1 MGRQGVLKSSVWVMV
16 FFAVFSIKSF
26 SQNEDLVRIGLIH
39 RHNVQDLYR
48 VDSKDGLVISFIPE
62 GSYQKDNPRHILHT
76 HPLAESLTVMKDVRY
91 SVKEGTVQ
99 IEGTGTNQ
107 KENWYIS
114 VGEALN
120 REDEERFMQYL
131 EMGLEG
137 FKMFDGAWSFVLGPF
152 NHFEEVLFH
161 LNRYREDFPELE
173 FQAVDPNPIR
183 LLVLDAQ
190 YKPLLLFDLEGF
202 ELFMAPIGD
211 SRMRMN
217 ENPNK
222 IYRGIFSGYRLQN
235 GNLILVNI
243 LPVEEYLY
251 GVVPYEIGGNS
262 PLEAV
267 KAQAVA
273 ARNYTYNNMA
283 KYASEKFNLCDTVY
297 SQVYGGVL
305 RETEN
310 SNRGVDETRGKLLK
324 YNGQNAAIFYF
335 SSTGGERTE
344 DVKNVWGSSIPYLT
358 GVESAYESPTTY
370 NYTWT
375 MERTGAQVRETLARR
390 NINVGTVVDIKVAKR
405 SEAGRVIELQ
415 VIGTSGSESFL
426 RESARTIFNLASQHY
441 EIKTDNQ
448 VSLQSAKESSS
459 VAVGSLNLLSAK
471 GMSKVGQSV
480 VISNG
485 KQAIT
490 RSASPQNF
498 VFEGKG
504 WGHAVGLSQNGAIG
518 MARAGYT
525 YDKILTHYFPGTVV
539 E

>member
-1 MGRQGVLKSSVWVMV
+1 MTMARQGVLKTSVWVMV
-16 FFAVFSIKSF
+16 FFVVFSIKSF

-62 GSYQKDNPRHILHT
+62 GSYQQDNPRHILHT
-76 HPLAESLTVMKDVRY
+76 HSSAESLTVMKDVRY

-99 IEGTGTNQ
+99 IDGTGTNQ
-107 KENWYIS
+107 KENWYIG
-114 VGEALN
+114 VGEALD
-120 REDEERFMQYL
+120 REPEGMFLLYQK
-131 EMGLEG
+131 MGLDV
-137 FKMFDGAWSFVLGPF
+137 FKMFEGDWRLVLGPF
-152 NHFEEVLFH
+152 KNDQEVLH
-161 LNRYREDFPELE
+161 HVNRYKEEYPELE
-173 FQAVDPNPIR
+173 FHVIDPDPRR
-183 LLVLDAQ
+183 LLVLDEQ

-211 SRMRMN
+211 ARMRMN

-222 IYRGIFSGYRLQN
+222 IYRGIFSSYRLQN
-235 GNLILVNI
+235 GNLILVNL

-358 GVESAYESPTTY
+358 GVESPYESPTTY

-375 MERTGAQVRETLARR
+375 MERTGAQVRKPWLGVTSMWERFWTLRLR
-390 NINVGTVVDIKVAKR
+390 NVPKR
-405 SEAGRVIELQ
+405 D
-415 VIGTSGSESFL
+415 ES
-426 RESARTIFNLASQHY
+426 
-441 EIKTDNQ
+441 
-448 VSLQSAKESSS
+448 
-459 VAVGSLNLLSAK
+459 
-471 GMSKVGQSV
+471 
-480 VISNG
+480 
-485 KQAIT
+485 
-490 RSASPQNF
+490 
-498 VFEGKG
+498 
-504 WGHAVGLSQNGAIG
+504 
-518 MARAGYT
+518 
-525 YDKILTHYFPGTVV
+525 
-539 E
+539 